1 MDGALPSLPP
11 LQPPTLSPPPPLLS
25 PSLPLLPFF
34 LTTVVDAFSSVDN
47 VQMCPVSIAAEEGGM
62 HIDRDAQ
69 ICSVQQ
75 KGKPNENFQPKQTDK
90 KQLLDDLKKEECG
103 EWVNYVKSALT
114 IASGADSTAARG
126 SACDALQR
134 LAGQHVEK
142 YVLQHT
148 VEAQEI
154 GVNEHSDD
162 GWQHD
167 GQQHDGQELDDGQ
180 GHGEVHATAQTAAA
194 LWSAPRW

>member
-1 MDGALPSLPP
+1 LHAAFAESAKEHPAGAPAAPGAAAGGAALRCCL
-11 LQPPTLSPPPPLLS
+11 TWAVADALSWMGLCPRCLRCS
-25 PSLPLLPFF
+25 HQRCRRHHRCCRRRCRCCPFF

-126 SACDALQR
+126 SACDAC
-134 LAGQHVEK
+134 A
-142 YVLQHT
+142 
-148 VEAQEI
+148 
-154 GVNEHSDD
+154 
-162 GWQHD
+162 
-167 GQQHDGQELDDGQ
+167 
-180 GHGEVHATAQTAAA
+180 ATGRTAC
-194 LWSAPRW
+194 